1 MTSLIM
7 PCNMCERVPH
17 SPLLTFVAVMQGENF
32 GTRLPLTYNVI
43 ITTITNYHL
52 RWVESVLSCFQTEL
66 VLGRDCTLPY
76 IPLPCS
82 QEMVR
87 DMIHK
92 ASIPTSAH
100 PLNPHFKLDNSPGHL
115 LPLFSVHHDHG
126 SWRVPSELIVETILK
141 YTLYGAKQLHVMKWN
156 THWPTLTLN

>member
-1 MTSLIM
+1 
-7 PCNMCERVPH
+7 
-17 SPLLTFVAVMQGENF
+17 
-32 GTRLPLTYNVI
+32 
-43 ITTITNYHL
+43 
-52 RWVESVLSCFQTEL
+52 
-66 VLGRDCTLPY
+66 
-76 IPLPCS
+76 
-82 QEMVR
+82 MVR

-141 YTLYGAKQLHVMKWN
+141 YTLYGAKQLHVMK
-156 THWPTLTLN
+156 